1 MAADPLVI
9 FLASAATTL
18 SLDFMIHPLDT
29 IKTRIQS
36 REYTNYARST
46 RKSVF
51 SHPKIFR
58 GLYQGFGSVLVSSF
72 PAAGAF
78 FITYENVQSRLASMG
93 PVLMPH
99 QTSSYRV
106 FSDFCAASV
115 AEAVACVFF
124 APAEA
129 LKNNAQ
135 MIQSTSTKF
144 PTSASQSH
152 QKASPQSA
160 TVQAFKKFKNVR
172 QLWSGYFALL
182 AHHLPYTAIQMPI
195 YEILKDHM
203 SQSVIL
209 QRSLI
214 STTRDMD
221 MKHSQVIN
229 SATNAAAS
237 GAVAGGIATV
247 LTAPTDMLKTRVNM
261 DASDQSILQRNRI
274 MHAARSILAAEGFR
288 GFFRGCGINIFM
300 GVVGSGV
307 WLGLYEGTKTWLS
320 HK

>member
-1 MAADPLVI
+1 
-9 FLASAATTL
+9 
-18 SLDFMIHPLDT
+18 
-29 IKTRIQS
+29 
-36 REYTNYARST
+36 
-46 RKSVF
+46 
-51 SHPKIFR
+51 
-58 GLYQGFGSVLVSSF
+58 
-72 PAAGAF
+72 
-78 FITYENVQSRLASMG
+78 MG
-93 PVLMPH
+93 PILMPY
-99 QTSSYRV
+99 QPSTYRV
-106 FSDFCAASV
+106 LSDICAASV

-135 MIQSTSTKF
+135 MIQSTSTKI
-144 PTSASQSH
+144 SSYSSQSH
-152 QKASPQSA
+152 YNTSSRSA

-203 SQSVIL
+203 SQLAAS
-209 QRSLI
+209 QRSLLSSAHEI
-214 STTRDMD
+214 D
-221 MKHSQVIN
+221 MKQYQIIN

-237 GAVAGGIATV
+237 GAIAGGIATV
-247 LTAPTDMLKTRVNM
+247 LTAPTDMLKTRVNL
-261 DASDQSILQRNRI
+261 DASDQSIPQKNRI
-274 MHAARSILAAEGFR
+274 MHAVRNIFATEGFR

-320 HK
+320 HE

>member
-29 IKTRIQS
+29 IKTRLQS
-36 REYTNYARST
+36 REYINYARST
-46 RKSVF
+46 RKSVL
-51 SHPKIFR
+51 SHPKIFQ

-72 PAAGAF
+72 PGAGAF

-93 PVLMPH
+93 PISTPH
-99 QTSSYRV
+99 QTSSYGV
-106 FSDFCAASV
+106 ISDLCAASV
-115 AEAVACVFF
+115 AEAVACLFF

-135 MIQSTSTKF
+135 MIQTTSLKAPKSTTPGHKRASVQ
-144 PTSASQSH
+144 SASI
-152 QKASPQSA
+152 
-160 TVQAFKKFKNVR
+160 QAFKKFKSVR

-182 AHHLPYTAIQMPI
+182 AHHLPFTAIQMPI
-195 YEILKDHM
+195 YEILKDHI
-203 SQSVIL
+203 SQSVTF
-209 QRSLI
+209 QRTLLSRTSDI
-214 STTRDMD
+214 DV
-221 MKHSQVIN
+221 KHYQVIN
-229 SATNAAAS
+229 SVATAAAS
-237 GAVAGGIATV
+237 GAMAGGIATV
-247 LTAPTDMLKTRVNM
+247 LTAPTDMLKTRVNL
-261 DASDQSILQRNRI
+261 DASDQSLPQKGRI
-274 MHAARSILAAEGFR
+274 MHAARNIFATEGFR